1 VKFLQ
6 ELTPQTLQGVID
18 LITKSTDHDGIPPVS
33 EHVLL
38 HLRHGGDKNDRHIV
52 MEEDGKIVGYA
63 HLDLTDQVEGPSTE
77 LLIDPS
83 YRSQGLGS
91 TLLNEV
97 EKVAGDRLRLWAH
110 GDLPGSQKLA
120 KKGGFQRIRTVAQMR
135 RTLTGAL
142 PEITQPEFEN
152 SSSEISIRTF
162 NVGSDEKRWLELNN
176 RAFINHPDQGKW
188 TDRDLEI
195 RKQEEWFD
203 PQGFFIAEQN
213 QEMTGFC
220 WVKIHGGLAHSHA
233 HSHSN
238 SQSNSESNSESNAES
253 QDPADLHGHD
263 PIGEIYVM
271 GVDPEFHGK
280 GIGRA
285 VVLAGLRYMRNKGIF
300 SAMLYVEADN
310 HDAIKLYKKVGFT
323 EWGRDILYRK
333 N

>member
-1 VKFLQ
+1 MKFLQ
-6 ELTPQTLQGVID
+6 ELTPQSLQGAID
-18 LITKSTDHDGIPPVS
+18 LITKTTDHDGIPPVS

-52 MEEDGKIVGYA
+52 VEDGGKIVGYA

-77 LLIDPS
+77 LLIDPA

-91 TLLNEV
+91 ELLREV
-97 EKVAGDRLRLWAH
+97 EKIAGDRLRLWAH

-120 KKGGFQRIRTVAQMR
+120 KKAGFERIRTVAQMR
-135 RTLTGAL
+135 RTLTEAL
-142 PEITQPEFEN
+142 PEITIP
-152 SSSEISIRTF
+152 IRTF
-162 NVGSDEKRWLELNN
+162 KVGSDEKEWLALNN

-188 TDRDLEI
+188 SERDLEI
-195 RKQEEWFD
+195 RKQEDWFD
-203 PQGFFIAEQN
+203 PQGFFIAEADQK
-213 QEMTGFC
+213 MSGFC
-220 WVKIHGGLAHSHA
+220 WVKIHGGKAHSHA

-238 SQSNSESNSESNAES
+238 SPSQSQSSSQFNSES
-253 QDPADLHGHD
+253 QDPTDLHGHD
-263 PIGEIYVM
+263 PTGEIYVM
-271 GVDPEFHGK
+271 GVDPVFHGR

-310 HDAIKLYKKVGFT
+310 RDAIKLYTKVGFT

>member
-1 VKFLQ
+1 MKFLQ
-6 ELTPQTLQGVID
+6 ELTPQSLQGAID
-18 LITKSTDHDGIPPVS
+18 LITKTTDHDGIPPVS

-52 MEEDGKIVGYA
+52 VEDGGKIVGYA

-77 LLIDPS
+77 LLIDPA

-91 TLLNEV
+91 ELLREV
-97 EKVAGDRLRLWAH
+97 EKIAGDRLRLWAH

-120 KKGGFQRIRTVAQMR
+120 KKGGFERIRTVAQMR
-135 RTLTGAL
+135 RTLTEAL
-142 PEITQPEFEN
+142 PEITIP
-152 SSSEISIRTF
+152 IRTF
-162 NVGSDEKRWLELNN
+162 KVGSDEKEWLALNN

-188 TDRDLEI
+188 SERDLEI
-195 RKQEEWFD
+195 RKQEDWFD
-203 PQGFFIAEQN
+203 PQGFFIAEVDQK
-213 QEMTGFC
+213 MSGFC
-220 WVKIHGGLAHSHA
+220 WVKIHGGKAHSHA

-238 SQSNSESNSESNAES
+238 SES
-253 QDPADLHGHD
+253 QDPTDLHGH
-263 PIGEIYVM
+263 GEIYVM
-271 GVDPEFHGK
+271 GVDPVFHGR

-310 HDAIKLYKKVGFT
+310 RDAIKLYTKVGFT

>member
-1 VKFLQ
+1 MKFLQ
-6 ELTPQTLQGVID
+6 ELTPQSLQGAID
-18 LITKSTDHDGIPPVS
+18 LITKTTDHDGIPPVS

-52 MEEDGKIVGYA
+52 VEDGGKIVGYA

-77 LLIDPS
+77 LLIDPA

-91 TLLNEV
+91 ELLREV
-97 EKVAGDRLRLWAH
+97 EKITGDRLRLWAH

-120 KKGGFQRIRTVAQMR
+120 KKVGFERIRTVAQMR
-135 RTLTGAL
+135 RTLTEAL
-142 PEITQPEFEN
+142 PEITIP
-152 SSSEISIRTF
+152 IRTF
-162 NVGSDEKRWLELNN
+162 KVGSDEKEWLALNN

-188 TDRDLEI
+188 SERDLEI
-195 RKQEEWFD
+195 RKQEDWFD
-203 PQGFFIAEQN
+203 PQGFFIAEADQK
-213 QEMTGFC
+213 MSGFC
-220 WVKIHGGLAHSHA
+220 WVKIHGGKTHSYA

-238 SQSNSESNSESNAES
+238 SES
-253 QDPADLHGHD
+253 QDPTDLHGHD

-271 GVDPEFHGK
+271 GVDPVFHGR

-310 HDAIKLYKKVGFT
+310 LDAIKLYTKVGFT

>member
-1 VKFLQ
+1 VKFL
-6 ELTPQTLQGVID
+6 ESLTPEVLQGVID
-18 LITKSTDHDGIPPVS
+18 LITRTTDHDGIPPVS

-52 MEEDGKIVGYA
+52 MEEEGKIIGYA

-83 YRSQGLGS
+83 YRSSGRGS
-91 TLLNEV
+91 ALLREI
-97 EKVAGDRLRLWAH
+97 EKISGDRLRLWAH

-135 RTLTGAL
+135 RTLTEAL
-142 PEITQPEFEN
+142 PEI
-152 SSSEISIRTF
+152 EIPIRTF
-162 NVGSDEKRWLELNN
+162 DVGRDEKRWLELNN

-188 TDRDLEI
+188 SDRDLEI

-203 PQGFFIAEQN
+203 PYGFFIAEKDQK
-213 QEMTGFC
+213 MTGFC
-220 WVKIHGGLAHSHA
+220 WVKIHGGSAHSHA

-238 SQSNSESNSESNAES
+238 SPSNGES
-253 QDPADLHGHD
+253 QNPTDLHGHD

-271 GVDPEFHGK
+271 GVDPEFHGQ

>member
-6 ELTPQTLQGVID
+6 ELTPQSLQGAID
-18 LITKSTDHDGIPPVS
+18 LITKTTDHDGIPPVS

-52 MEEDGKIVGYA
+52 VEDGGKIVGYA

-77 LLIDPS
+77 LLIDPA

-91 TLLNEV
+91 ELLREV
-97 EKVAGDRLRLWAH
+97 EKIAGDRLRLWAH

-120 KKGGFQRIRTVAQMR
+120 KKAGFERIRTVAQMR
-135 RTLTGAL
+135 RTLTEAL
-142 PEITQPEFEN
+142 PEITIP
-152 SSSEISIRTF
+152 IRTF
-162 NVGSDEKRWLELNN
+162 KVGSDEKEWLALNN

-188 TDRDLEI
+188 SERDLEI
-195 RKQEEWFD
+195 RKQEDWFD
-203 PQGFFIAEQN
+203 PQGFFIAEVDQK
-213 QEMTGFC
+213 MSGFC
-220 WVKIHGGLAHSHA
+220 WVKIHGGKAHSHA

-238 SQSNSESNSESNAES
+238 SES
-253 QDPADLHGHD
+253 QDPTDLHGHD

-271 GVDPEFHGK
+271 GVDPALHGR

-285 VVLAGLRYMRNKGIF
+285 VVLAGLCYMRNKGIF

-310 HDAIKLYKKVGFT
+310 RDAIKLYTKVGFT
-323 EWGRDILYRK
+323 AWGRDILYRK